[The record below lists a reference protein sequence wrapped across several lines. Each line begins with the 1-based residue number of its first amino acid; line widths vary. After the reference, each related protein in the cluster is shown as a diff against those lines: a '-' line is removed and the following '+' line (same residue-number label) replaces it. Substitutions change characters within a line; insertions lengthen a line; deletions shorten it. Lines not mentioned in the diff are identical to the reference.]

1 MKFTTVRIPE
11 LVRDQL
17 ADLALFM
24 GRSMSEVVTDMVQ
37 QRTDETDWRT
47 RAIPGVLITPNTVD
61 GVPLVTFSLEGS
73 KLTALERHEVST
85 LADEIDKTA
94 RAGSRFD
101 LASTTRGSR
110 RIQVFRRGRGVVVA
124 INETEHSFSAPI
136 AHQLAATLRRTYVT
150 AAGLPEAEP
159 PVGPPTGPIELT
171 DRVREV
177 IETFGLKLPT
187 EGSEA

>member
-61 GVPLVTFSLEGS
+61 GVSLVTFSLEGS
-73 KLTALERHEVST
+73 KLTALERHEVLM

-101 LASTTRGSR
+101 LASTTRG
-110 RIQVFRRGRGVVVA
+110 VFRFSGVAVVSSSPS
-124 INETEHSFSAPI
+124 TKSSTRFLS
-136 AHQLAATLRRTYVT
+136 
-150 AAGLPEAEP
+150 
-159 PVGPPTGPIELT
+159 
-171 DRVREV
+171 
-177 IETFGLKLPT
+177 
-187 EGSEA
+187 